1 MSLTETFNN
10 FLNRKNYTR
19 DNVPEMVLSDFERD
33 EAHIL
38 EKISYQ
44 RKIRE
49 GLGRFMKHPY
59 QVIRENPTNV
69 LILSVPAAV
78 FVFIG
83 GLLFMFMNNSLFTIF
98 TETLIDDVII
108 IAILVAIVPLAILDF
123 MESKRKN
130 SLEEALPNFFRDVAG
145 MNDSGMTLPNAINNV
160 ANGQYGA
167 LTPYIRRLNAEMSWS
182 VPFVEALLRF
192 GKRVGT
198 PLAQRA
204 VDLISKASKA
214 GGDVSEVL
222 RAAAND
228 SYEFYNLK
236 QERRNN
242 MLIYMVIVIISFLVF
257 LFVIAI
263 LCSTFLTTMAEA
275 GAKASQAGAAAAG
288 FMGAVD
294 ILFYKRIFSHA
305 ALIQGFFS
313 GLVAGQMGEGSAIA
327 GLKYSAIMLVIAW
340 ITFRFFI

>member
-1 MSLTETFNN
+1 MGLGDTFNN
-10 FLNRKNYTR
+10 FLNRSSFKR
-19 DNVPEMVLSDFERD
+19 ENVPEVVLSEYERD
-33 EAHIL
+33 ERHIL

-49 GLGRFMKHPY
+49 GLGRFLKHPY
-59 QVIRENPTNV
+59 QFIRENPLNV
-69 LILSVPAAV
+69 LIISLPAAFLV
-78 FVFIG
+78 FLIG
-83 GLLFMFMNNSLFTIF
+83 ISLIF
-98 TETLIDDVII
+98 TNYGLWSILTDTMIDDVIVI
-108 IAILVAIVPLAILDF
+108 SVLIAIVPLAILDTQ
-123 MESKRKN
+123 ESRRRN

-145 MNDSGMTLPNAINNV
+145 MNDSGMTLPNAIHNV
-160 ANGQYGA
+160 AQGQYGA
-167 LTPYIRRLNAEMSWS
+167 LTPFIRRLNSEMSWS

-192 GKRVGT
+192 GTRVGT

-228 SYEFYNLK
+228 SYEFFNLK
-236 QERRNN
+236 MERRNN
-242 MLIYMVIVIISFLVF
+242 MLIYMVIVLISFLVF

-263 LCSTFLTTMAEA
+263 LESTFLTTMAEA
-275 GAKASQAGAAAAG
+275 GEKAAAAG
-288 FMGAVD
+288 AGTFMARVD
-294 ILFYKRIFSHA
+294 IAFYKRLFSHA
-305 ALIQGFFS
+305 AMIQGFFS

-327 GLKYSAIMLVIAW
+327 GLKYSAIMLTIAW